1 MLFVLS
7 PAKNLNEQDPAPIS
21 THTQPELLAEAEQL
35 MAELKRLAPQDIA
48 TLMHVSDKIALLNTE
63 RNAAWH
69 TPFTPDNAKQDI
81 YLFNGDVYEG
91 IAADTLPETGINYLQ
106 QHLRLL
112 SGLYGLLRPLDL
124 IQPYR
129 LEMGTKFVNTRGKNL
144 YEYWGERITNALNSI
159 LATQPNPTLINLA
172 SQEYFKSVKPIKLNT
187 RIITPVFKDEKN
199 GQYKIISFYAKRARG
214 LMVRYAADHALSDP
228 EALKQFDYAGYQY
241 NEAASSENEWVFLR
255 TEQSAEQSK

>member
-69 TPFTPDNAKQDI
+69 TPFTPANAKQAI

-91 IAADTLPETGINYLQ
+91 VAANTLPETGINYLQ

-144 YEYWGERITNALNSI
+144 YEYWGERITNALNNI
-159 LATQPNPTLINLA
+159 LTTQPNPTLINLA

-199 GQYKIISFYAKRARG
+199 GQYKIISFYAKKARG
-214 LMVRYAADHALSDP
+214 MMSRFVIKERINDP
-228 EALKQFDYAGYQY
+228 EQLKQFDAQGYY
-241 NEAASSENEWVFLR
+241 YSAEHSKPDLLVFLR
-255 TEQSAEQSK
+255 DHTPE